1 MITSPVGALD
11 CCYIWNHLFLTCW
24 FNFATFCVYLK
35 TLSKFLWFMACKIHW
50 TGRCC
55 PPPPKPRPPDIWS
68 QTDTRKYARRARA
81 LLEASHKNARHL
93 NQSSI
98 FYGFSKT
105 IHIWNHQAESTSPSR
120 NACGLHSMEGPRSHW
135 IELLGIQLLV
145 ILASQSNPRVLNH
158 WTPCSPVTGKRAC
171 NPHRHRRST
180 YCLAMSCPMVNMCKY
195 QPICVLIKAWIQGHH
210 GSFMLFQY

>member
-1 MITSPVGALD
+1 
-11 CCYIWNHLFLTCW
+11 
-24 FNFATFCVYLK
+24 
-35 TLSKFLWFMACKIHW
+35 MACKIHW

-55 PPPPKPRPPDIWS
+55 PPTPPPK
-68 QTDTRKYARRARA
+68 
-81 LLEASHKNARHL
+81 LEASHKNARHL
-93 NQSSI
+93 NQWSI
-98 FYGFSKT
+98 FYGFSKA

-135 IELLGIQLLV
+135 IELLGIQLV

-158 WTPCSPVTGKRAC
+158 RPPRSPVTCKWAC

-195 QPICVLIKAWIQGHH
+195 QPICGLIKAWIQGHH